1 MQGDP
6 TRDEEDER
14 LATLY
19 EYSVLDTEAEGM
31 FDAAARLAALICQT
45 PIALISFV
53 SHDRQWFKAAV
64 GLDATETP
72 RDQAFCAFAI
82 QSPHV
87 MEIEDALLDS
97 RFVDN
102 PLVQGNPHIRFYAG
116 SPLTV
121 PGGHALGTLCVIDR
135 SPRHLTPEQ
144 RSGLAELS
152 RMVVGMLISRKKD
165 MEEAARLAKIV
176 SIQESL
182 TDAELDLDAFLE
194 TVLLQMRAVTPASAA
209 ILTVLD
215 GTDLV
220 IRSIAGDAIHVD
232 GRVLKS
238 RQSLSQLCIDTK
250 TIQISDDCA
259 NDPRVDQGTIA
270 LAGARSAI
278 ALPLNRAG
286 DVFGCV
292 LLVARTTHA
301 FRSAQFE
308 MLQLMTGFIGSAFE
322 HRLKLDANRQ
332 LILERT
338 RSLEALAEVNERF
351 RSAMVYSANG
361 MAVVGLNGAW
371 LQVNDALCRLLGYSD
386 AELLTMGFQDITH
399 PDDLQPDLDNLASLL
414 DGTVDHYQ
422 IEKRYRRKDGTFVW
436 VLLAVSLVRD
446 LTHAPSYFIS
456 QVTDIDSRKKAE
468 EALEKTA
475 HRLREANHLLV
486 MSEELASIGHW
497 YLDLRT
503 SEVRWS
509 DEVFRIHGRDIG
521 SGPPSLEEALNY
533 YHPDDRA
540 TVGAIVSKALEN
552 RTGFSFEF
560 RIVRPD
566 GRIRNIS
573 SWGQLGPDG
582 DALFGLFQDI
592 TDQKSAEREQRRL
605 NHRFRLATEAGRVGI
620 WEWVIEE
627 NRFVVDDATRRLFGI
642 GQQEL
647 LLTARD
653 WIERLHPDDSL
664 RVEKEL
670 QACLLSDTPFDCEY
684 RIVWPSGE
692 VRYLHAR
699 GTVVEDPLTRTRRMV
714 GTYWDTTEIRL
725 LSVQLAAEKER
736 AELANQAK
744 SSFLATM
751 SHEIRTP
758 MNGVLGMNALLMA
771 TELSPHQ
778 QRLAEKTQQSA
789 KALLTII
796 DDILDISKLE
806 AGKVDLEEIHFDLP
820 DLVRKIVDLMQIQ
833 ADTKGISLTA
843 TIDNAADGAFRGDPT
858 RLRQILLNL
867 VSNAIKFTDK
877 GTADIVVSARAEQD
891 GYSRLRLEVRD
902 SGIGISDAVKASL
915 FQPFEQA
922 GRSIT
927 RRYGG
932 TGLGL
937 SICKRLVEL
946 MGGEI
951 GVTDRSGGGA
961 VFWVELV
968 LRRAIMSQS
977 HAPTSAAQGASLPV
991 TGSGRILLAEDNAIN
1006 IELVCLI
1013 LEGAGYQVDLV
1024 MDGLDAVRAT
1034 AEEDFDLILMDMQM
1048 PNLDGPAAT
1057 KRIRATEKGSHIPI
1071 IAMTANAMKEDRE
1084 RCLNAGMTDYI
1095 SKPFEPRRLL
1105 DAVARGMSDA
1115 KSSSVTAANS
1125 AATVESLPIIDA
1137 DTVTM
1142 LRSFL
1147 PQGRFNNLL
1156 GRYLKEAETQTPL
1169 LERLV
1174 LAESV
1179 EEIGREA
1186 HKIISSAGTFGA
1198 RRVQHLAQRLQSAC
1212 RNARLSEI
1220 PELVGRLGRAS
1231 AEASAVLRD
1240 TNGEG

>member
-1 MQGDP
+1 MQGDL
-6 TRDEEDER
+6 TRDEEEDR

-53 SHDRQWFKAAV
+53 SEDRQWFKAAV
-64 GLDATETP
+64 GLDACETP

-87 MEIEDALLDS
+87 MEIEDALLDP

-102 PLVQGNPHIRFYAG
+102 PLVQGDPHIRFYAG
-116 SPLTV
+116 APLTV

-152 RMVVGMLISRKKD
+152 RMVVGTLISRKKD
-165 MEEAARLAKIV
+165 IEEAARLAKIV
-176 SIQESL
+176 SIQENL
-182 TDAELDLDAFLE
+182 TDAELDLDGFLE
-194 TVLLQMRAVTPASAA
+194 TVLLHMRAITPASAA

-220 IRSIAGDAIHVD
+220 IRSIAGDATHVH

-238 RQSLSQLCIDTK
+238 RQSLSQFCIDTK

-301 FRSAQFE
+301 FRSAQLE
-308 MLQLMTGFIGSAFE
+308 MLQLMTGFIGAAFE

-332 LILERT
+332 LILERA

-361 MAVVGLNGAW
+361 MAVIGLNGDW

-399 PDDLQPDLDNLASLL
+399 PDDLQRDLDNVASVLN
-414 DGTVDHYQ
+414 GTADHYQ
-422 IEKRYRRKDGTFVW
+422 IEKRYRRKDGTYVW
-436 VLLAVSLVRD
+436 VVLAISLVRD

-468 EALEKTA
+468 QALEETA
-475 HRLREANHLLV
+475 QRLREANHLLV

-497 YLDLRT
+497 YLDLAT

-509 DEVFRIHGRDIG
+509 DEVFRIHGRDIK

-533 YHPDDRA
+533 YHPDDSPA
-540 TVGAIVSKALEN
+540 VAAIVSKALEN

-566 GRIRNIS
+566 GRVRDIS
-573 SWGQLGPDG
+573 SWGQLGPEG
-582 DALFGLFQDI
+582 NALFGLFQDI

-627 NRFVVDDATRRLFGI
+627 DRFVVDDATRRLFGI
-642 GQQEL
+642 GQHAL
-647 LLTARD
+647 ILTARD

-684 RIVWPSGE
+684 RIVWPSRE
-692 VRYLHAR
+692 VRHLHAR
-699 GTVVEDPLTRTRRMV
+699 GSVVEDPATHTRRMV
-714 GTYWDTTEIRL
+714 GTYWDATEIRL
-725 LSVQLAAEKER
+725 LSLQLAAEKER
-736 AELANQAK
+736 AEAANQAK
-744 SSFLATM
+744 SSFLAAM

-778 QRLAEKTQQSA
+778 RRLAEQTHHSA
-789 KALLTII
+789 QALLAII

-806 AGKVDLEEIHFDLP
+806 AGKVELEDIPFDLP
-820 DLVRKIVDLMQIQ
+820 DLVQKVVDLLQIR
-833 ADTKGISLTA
+833 ADGKGITLTS
-843 TIDNAADGAFRGDPT
+843 TIDERADGAFRGDPT

-867 VSNAIKFTDK
+867 VSNAVKFTDA
-877 GTADIVVSARAEQD
+877 GTIDIVVSARAD
-891 GYSRLRLEVRD
+891 LTGHSRLRLEVRD
-902 SGIGISDAVKASL
+902 SGIGISDDVKTTL

-922 GRSIT
+922 DRSIT
-927 RRYGG
+927 RRFGG

-937 SICKRLVEL
+937 SICKRLVDL
-946 MGGEI
+946 MGGDI
-951 GVTDRSGGGA
+951 GVTDRPGGGS

-968 LRRAIMSQS
+968 MRRTILSESQVPS
-977 HAPTSAAQGASLPV
+977 SSSPAATPILNR
-991 TGSGRILLAEDNAIN
+991 SGRILLAEDNSIN
-1006 IELVCLI
+1006 IELVTLI
-1013 LEGAGYQVDLV
+1013 LEGAGYEVDLAL
-1024 MDGLDAVRAT
+1024 DGVEAVRA
-1034 AEEDFDLILMDMQM
+1034 AADGNFDLILMDMQM
-1048 PNLDGPAAT
+1048 PDLDGPSAT
-1057 KRIRATEKGSHIPI
+1057 RRIRATEKGRQIPI

-1095 SKPFEPRRLL
+1095 TKPFELRRLL
-1105 DAVARGMSDA
+1105 DAVAQGISNAERS
-1115 KSSSVTAANS
+1115 NL
-1125 AATVESLPIIDA
+1125 AATNGAAWVDALPIIDGDA
-1137 DTVTM
+1137 VTM

-1147 PQGRFNNLL
+1147 PEAKFKSLL
-1156 GRYLKEAETQTPL
+1156 GRYLKETEAQGPL
-1169 LERLV
+1169 LEQLAF
-1174 LAESV
+1174 AESV
-1179 EEIGREA
+1179 DEIGREA

-1198 RRVQHLAQRLQSAC
+1198 RRVQHLAQRLQTAC
-1212 RNARLSEI
+1212 RTDQRSEI
-1220 PELVGRLGRAS
+1220 PELVGLLTRAS
-1231 AEASAVLRD
+1231 AAALALLRD
-1240 TNGEG
+1240 TNGTG